1 MKHASAFYYV
11 FGLAI
16 VLLVLISVAWLLV
29 NCSVGQNTSCYV
41 FVDHSFE
48 SLFGVS
54 ELDTFLSESAVAL
67 FTTKGNISYW
77 NQSAENNRSGAFGLS
92 LCWISEGSASAP
104 CSVWTRRSG
113 ATQPLKPCESW
124 KSVLNGLFI
133 LSDGIH
139 CLYPLWT
146 FNNKMF
152 FFVCLQWC
160 FFFFFFLF
168 HF

>member
-67 FTTKGNISYW
+67 FTTKGNISY
-77 NQSAENNRSGAFGLS
+77 
-92 LCWISEGSASAP
+92 
-104 CSVWTRRSG
+104 
-113 ATQPLKPCESW
+113 
-124 KSVLNGLFI
+124 
-133 LSDGIH
+133 
-139 CLYPLWT
+139 
-146 FNNKMF
+146 
-152 FFVCLQWC
+152 
-160 FFFFFFLF
+160 
-168 HF
+168 